1 MKNDKKMFVL
11 VEVILA
17 VLVAILAFMMIQEKN
32 GKNLDKVSVIIQ
44 NSDDSQWAAFKYGLK
59 MAAQD
64 QGIEIFVVSTG
75 EELTLEE
82 ERRVIER
89 EIDNGADAVIVQPVL
104 ENDTE
109 KILKKIEKK
118 VPVMLVEHT
127 ASKGKKGAKLPIVEP
142 DHYAMGKALAQELLE
157 DYNGN
162 MEGKTLGILS
172 ESEELE
178 SIRNRRKGLMDELK
192 GTGFTIRWSVDK
204 TSEKEKKTSLKAQSK
219 VDVVV
224 ALDNHSFIT
233 AGRCLVTGN
242 LNGALLYGIGNS
254 TEAVYYLDTKVAEC
268 LVVPDEFNT
277 GYQSL
282 TEVAKNLKNYFYNMK
297 DKTVS
302 YTVIRKDTL
311 FSKENQEI
319 LFTLSQ

>member
-1 MKNDKKMFVL
+1 MKNDKKMFIL
-11 VEVILA
+11 VEAILA

-32 GKNLDKVSVIIQ
+32 GRNLDKVSVIIQ
-44 NSDDSQWAAFKYGLK
+44 NSDDSQWSAFKYGLK

-64 QGIEIFVVSTG
+64 QGMEMFVVSTG
-75 EELTLEE
+75 QMLTAEE
-82 ERRVIER
+82 EKSVIES
-89 EIDNGADAVIVQPVL
+89 EVDNGADAIIVQPVL
-104 ENDTE
+104 GHDTE
-109 KILKKIEKK
+109 RILRKIGKK
-118 VPVMLVEHT
+118 VPVMLVEQT
-127 ASKGKKGAKLPIVEP
+127 AVIDEDGAKLPIVEP
-142 DHYAMGKALAQELLE
+142 DNYGMGKALAQELLK

-162 MEGKTLGILS
+162 MKGKTLGILS
-172 ESEELE
+172 ESEESE
-178 SIRNRRKGLMDELK
+178 AVKERRKGLMDGLND
-192 GTGFTIRWSVDK
+192 TGVSIRWSMNKAFEKDK
-204 TSEKEKKTSLKAQSK
+204 TASLKAQPN
-219 VDVVV
+219 VDIVI
-224 ALDNHSFIT
+224 ALDNHSVTT

-268 LVVPDEFNT
+268 LVVPDEFNV

-282 TEVAKNLKNYFYNMK
+282 TEVTKNLKNHFYKMQ

>member
-1 MKNDKKMFVL
+1 MKNDKKMFIL
-11 VEVILA
+11 VEAILA
-17 VLVAILAFMMIQEKN
+17 MLVAILAFMMIQEKN
-32 GKNLDKVSVIIQ
+32 GKNLDRVSVIIQ
-44 NSDDSQWAAFKYGLK
+44 NSDDSQWSEFKYGLK

-75 EELTLEE
+75 EVLTVAEE
-82 ERRVIER
+82 KSAIES

-104 ENDTE
+104 GNDTE
-109 KILKKIEKK
+109 KMLKKIAKK

-127 ASKGKKGAKLPIVEP
+127 ASKGKEESKLPIVEP
-142 DHYAMGKALAQELLE
+142 DNYAMGKALAQELLE

-224 ALDNHSFIT
+224 ALDNHSIIT